1 MKKLKLLIFIILIFY
16 YLRSCN
22 VRSSIYPFLFS
33 QTPFFEDLFPTRILH
48 IILKYSYIYPHPP
61 SHFLHPASGN
71 RTFLP
76 AETYV
81 SRLKSLRFRPAKRRK
96 QEASLRLC
104 PCLFK
109 TTRPY
114 FHPAPLHLTTCT
126 TFPLPHFRN
135 YTFFRIF
142 ALDSQY
148 YFMKYKLLAL
158 DLDGTLTNSK
168 KVITPRTR
176 ETLLKAQEKGVKIIL
191 ASGRPTYGIVPL
203 AEQLELQKYEGYI
216 LAYNGGEITDWKT
229 KEVICKNLL
238 DPEVLPYLY
247 ECAKKND
254 FAIVTYDGEYVLT
267 EKPDDEYVL
276 KEALLNV
283 MKIKKVDNF
292 LEAVK
297 HPIAKCLIVGDPTRL
312 AVLEKEM
319 YDHLKDRMGVF
330 RSEPYFLELVPKGID
345 KALSLAGMLEK
356 IGVSRE
362 EMIAIGDGFNDLSM
376 IKYAGL
382 GIAMANAQ
390 DVVKENADFITLSNE
405 EDGVAY
411 AAEKFILS

>member
-1 MKKLKLLIFIILIFY
+1 M
-16 YLRSCN
+16 
-22 VRSSIYPFLFS
+22 FS
-33 QTPFFEDLFPTRILH
+33 
-48 IILKYSYIYPHPP
+48 
-61 SHFLHPASGN
+61 N
-71 RTFLP
+71 
-76 AETYV
+76 
-81 SRLKSLRFRPAKRRK
+81 
-96 QEASLRLC
+96 LC
-104 PCLFK
+104 TGPFK
-109 TTRPY
+109 TTQLLPS
-114 FHPAPLHLTTCT
+114 HENLPHLTFWA
-126 TFPLPHFRN
+126 TFLFPHFRN
-135 YTFFRIF
+135 YTFFRTF
-142 ALDSQY
+142 ASDSQY
-148 YFMKYKLLAL
+148 YFMKYRLLAL

-168 KVITPRTR
+168 KAITPHTR

-319 YDHLKDRMGVF
+319 YAHLKDRMGVF

-345 KALSLAGMLEK
+345 KALSLAGLLEK
-356 IGVSRE
+356 IGISRE